1 MDYSKIT
8 QERKRLGLS
17 QEALAARVG
26 VSQKSISKYERGT
39 RRPTYETLTAMA
51 AVFNVSLDYLLSN
64 SDEKQINTISTLSAD
79 GYYQKYQER
88 LSSVLTDYNISE
100 ELFFEQTGITF
111 NQEPSIDDLIKISQT
126 FHISVDYL
134 LGLSKK
140 KLLSSDSPFLTPREQ
155 NVIETLRI
163 LNNDNKDIVIGEMK
177 KILKE
182 QRLETAEAQNH
193 LKKTGTTK

>member
-8 QERKRLGLS
+8 QERKKLGLS

-64 SDEKQINTISTLSAD
+64 SNEKQANTASALSAD

-100 ELFFEQTGITF
+100 EYFFEQTGISI
-111 NQEPSIDDLIKISQT
+111 NKEPSIDDLIKISQT

-134 LGLSKK
+134 LGFSKK
-140 KLLSSDSPFLTPREQ
+140 KLISADSSFLTPREQ
-155 NVIETLRI
+155 NVIETLRN

-177 KILKE
+177 KILKD
-182 QRLETAEAQNH
+182 QRQETAEVQNH
-193 LKKTGTTK
+193 LKKTGTGT